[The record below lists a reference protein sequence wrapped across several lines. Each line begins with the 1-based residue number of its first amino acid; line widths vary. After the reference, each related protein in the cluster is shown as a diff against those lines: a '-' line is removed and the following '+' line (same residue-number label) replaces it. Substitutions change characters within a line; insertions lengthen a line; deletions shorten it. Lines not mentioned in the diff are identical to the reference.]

1 MLNTTDPNATLVK
14 LSGMLRI
21 RTTFDRIRLRIL
33 NKKMNNFKYLSKFFL
48 SNFLF
53 RIYFVKFR
61 I

>member
-48 SNFLF
+48 SNFL
-53 RIYFVKFR
+53 I
-61 I
+61 

>member
-33 NKKMNNFKYLSKFFL
+33 NKKMNNFFCKFFL